1 MRILLIHGPNLNM
14 LGRRNRA
21 IYGDQTLDEL
31 ESLVVIR
38 AEELGAEILT
48 FQSNS
53 EGSLIDFIQAKASLA
68 QGVIINPG
76 ALTHYGLSLR
86 DALEDSALPVIE
98 VHISDIHAREEWRRN
113 SVIEPIARKQI
124 RSLEERIS
132 VTLAGSPARQAS
144 SLYQRQTRSW
154 LPTSAI

>member
-14 LGRRNRA
+14 LGRRNRT

-31 ESLVVIR
+31 ESMVVIR
-38 AEELGAEILT
+38 AEELGAEIFT

-53 EGSLIDFIQAKASLA
+53 EGELIDFIQAKASLA
-68 QGVIINPG
+68 HGVIINPG

-113 SVIEPIARKQI
+113 SVIEPVARKQI
-124 RSLEERIS
+124 SGEGVQGYIEALEILVDELKEKR
-132 VTLAGSPARQAS
+132 
-144 SLYQRQTRSW
+144 
-154 LPTSAI
+154 

>member
-38 AEELGAEILT
+38 AEELGAEIFT

-53 EGSLIDFIQAKASLA
+53 EGELIDFIQAKASLA

-98 VHISDIHAREEWRRN
+98 VHIVNSTEAPGGIGEPGTVGLAPAVAHAILALTGKRIRKL
-113 SVIEPIARKQI
+113 PIKDQL
-124 RSLEERIS
+124 RSS
-132 VTLAGSPARQAS
+132 
-144 SLYQRQTRSW
+144 
-154 LPTSAI
+154 

>member
-38 AEELGAEILT
+38 AEELGAEIFT
-48 FQSNS
+48 FQSNC
-53 EGSLIDFIQAKASLA
+53 EGALIDFIQAKASLA

-124 RSLEERIS
+124 SGKGAQGYIEALEILVDELKER
-132 VTLAGSPARQAS
+132 R
-144 SLYQRQTRSW
+144 
-154 LPTSAI
+154 